1 MMGKKIWTGLLLCFL
16 SITCLHAGRPDQSAG
31 PTKRWA
37 LDSNLVTLP
46 PLPVVLAAAE
56 AHSPVLKGQDAA
68 IEIARLKTRLTQQEW
83 LNYIKLSS
91 NILYGTND
99 YFFLTQEFSGYNLE
113 SRPYE
118 VTRYS
123 VGFSLQLSLFDVT
136 KRNKTTA
143 IARQEQLLA
152 EQRKQELKQALRQ
165 LVITQYYDA
174 KLSYDLL
181 STKNEQKESS
191 LLQAQMADIKFQ
203 NNQMDFIEYSKIIEF
218 HNQTMSEFQKAQAD
232 FELKFALLQETIGI
246 NLRVP

>member
-1 MMGKKIWTGLLLCFL
+1 MIQRFWTGLLLCLFAV
-16 SITCLHAGRPDQSAG
+16 SCLQADAPDQAG
-31 PTKRWA
+31 APKIQTAR
-37 LDSNLVTLP
+37 DSSHVTLP
-46 PLPVVLAAAE
+46 PLPVMLAAAE
-56 AHSPVLKGQDAA
+56 AHSPLLKGQDAA
-68 IEIARLKTRLTQQEW
+68 IEITHLKSRLTQQEW

-91 NILYGTND
+91 NVLYGTND

-113 SRPYE
+113 SRPYK

-123 VGFSLQLSLFDVT
+123 VGLSLQLSLFDVT

-143 IARQEQLLA
+143 IARQEQVVA
-152 EQRKQELKQALRQ
+152 EQHKMELVQALRQ

-174 KLSYDLL
+174 KLSYELL
-181 STKNEQKESS
+181 NTKNEQKESS

-232 FELKFALLQETIGI
+232 FELKFALLQETVGI